1 MILIE
6 ARKWF
11 REMAP
16 GGTANPQGWQNQPS
30 PMRGLIGT
38 VTQRKG
44 RYCKPSAVAEPAT
57 PVERSNWGYDPE

>member
-1 MILIE
+1 
-6 ARKWF
+6 
-11 REMAP
+11 MAP

-57 PVERSNWGYDPE
+57 PDERSNWGYDAE